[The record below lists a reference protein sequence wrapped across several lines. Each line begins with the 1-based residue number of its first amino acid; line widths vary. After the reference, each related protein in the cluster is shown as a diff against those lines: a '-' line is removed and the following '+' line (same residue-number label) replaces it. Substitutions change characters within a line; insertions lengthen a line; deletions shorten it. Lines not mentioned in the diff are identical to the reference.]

1 MSSREEVSSEKN
13 ETEFVTPREGD
24 EDMSQSQ
31 PPSPS
36 SPSSSS
42 QETRDPRRTTSRLY
56 DTNTNNNNDIDDD
69 DTNFDRDRTRIQIRD
84 NFNNELKKLKT
95 VLAGGNI
102 NAIYEEALENVKF
115 IIPESNR
122 FNLTFRKDKNG
133 NYNGLI
139 ILNKFSK
146 KKTPSAKALPPPPP
160 AKTLPPPPEPGE
172 PMKTM
177 RKRTFAKI
185 PNDVDVIDDNDN
197 DDDQLV
203 LPPTPTAPVIPR
215 RRAIKNTDRKGAV
228 RRPKTDQA
236 LESTVKSLASEI
248 EKINNKLLKI
258 KRAKNDKELMKAA
271 KRGLK
276 SMIGNN
282 NNNNT
287 RSQPQDY
294 SNMFEK
300 IYNEA
305 YENSL
310 NGGNNGYSVEDIK
323 RDAIKYFH

>member
-1 MSSREEVSSEKN
+1 MLSQEEILSGKN

-24 EDMSQSQ
+24 EEISQS
-31 PPSPS
+31 PSPS
-36 SPSSSS
+36 SSP

-56 DTNTNNNNDIDDD
+56 DTNTNNNNNINDIDD

-95 VLAGGNI
+95 ELEGGDI
-102 NAIYEEALENVKF
+102 NAIYTEALENVKF
-115 IIPESNR
+115 AIPESNK

-146 KKTPSAKALPPPPP
+146 KKTPSAT
-160 AKTLPPPPEPGE
+160 TLPPPPAPGE

-177 RKRTFAKI
+177 RKRTFAKMPKVVE
-185 PNDVDVIDDNDN
+185 PNDVDVIND

-203 LPPTPTAPVIPR
+203 LPPTPVAPVIPR

-258 KRAKNDKELMKAA
+258 KKTYQL
-271 KRGLK
+271 
-276 SMIGNN
+276 
-282 NNNNT
+282 
-287 RSQPQDY
+287 SQ
-294 SNMFEK
+294 
-300 IYNEA
+300 
-305 YENSL
+305 
-310 NGGNNGYSVEDIK
+310 
-323 RDAIKYFH
+323 

>member
-1 MSSREEVSSEKN
+1 MLSQEEILSGKN

-24 EDMSQSQ
+24 EEISQS
-31 PPSPS
+31 PSPSPS
-36 SPSSSS
+36 SP

-56 DTNTNNNNDIDDD
+56 DTNTNNNDIDN

-95 VLAGGNI
+95 ELEGGDI
-102 NAIYEEALENVKF
+102 NAIYTEALENVKF
-115 IIPESNR
+115 AIPDSNK

-146 KKTPSAKALPPPPP
+146 KKTPSAK
-160 AKTLPPPPEPGE
+160 TLPPPPAPGE

-185 PNDVDVIDDNDN
+185 PNDVEPNDVIDD

-215 RRAIKNTDRKGAV
+215 RRAIKNTDRRGAV

-258 KRAKNDKELMKAA
+258 KRDKSDKELMKAA

-282 NNNNT
+282 NSNNNT